1 MTLGLERKPA
11 GGWQR
16 GEGLGWALAG
26 AVILVGSIG
35 MDRLAEQGVQPYAA
49 PGLLPGMLSALMIVS
64 GIVLAFRR
72 AGDPCHNAAERPRS
86 ARTWIVIS
94 LCLVFSFG
102 LIGHGLPFWLAAA
115 IFVAV
120 SILVLNP
127 GRDRRWPSLARTGF
141 AATVG
146 LAAGVA
152 ATLIFQEIFLVR
164 LP

>member
-1 MTLGLERKPA
+1 MTPDLERKPA
-11 GGWQR
+11 GSRER
-16 GEGLGWALAG
+16 GEGLAWALLG
-26 AVILVGSIG
+26 AAILAGSIR

-49 PGLLPGMLSALMIVS
+49 PGLLPGMLGALMIIS
-64 GIVLAFRR
+64 GIVLAFR
-72 AGDPCHNAAERPRS
+72 GTPEPVAAERPRS

-127 GRDRRWPSLARTGF
+127 GTERGWPRLARMGF

>member
-1 MTLGLERKPA
+1 MTPGLERKPA
-11 GGWQR
+11 GGGQR
-16 GEGLGWALAG
+16 GEGLAWALAG
-26 AVILVGSIG
+26 IAILAGAIN
-35 MDRLAEQGVQPYAA
+35 MDRLAEQGVQSYAA
-49 PGLLPGMLSALMIVS
+49 PGLLPGLLGALMIVS

-72 AGDPCHNAAERPRS
+72 AGGPGHNAAERPES

-120 SILVLNP
+120 AILVLNP
-127 GRDRRWPSLARTGF
+127 GTERRWPSLAQMGF
-141 AATVG
+141 AAAVG